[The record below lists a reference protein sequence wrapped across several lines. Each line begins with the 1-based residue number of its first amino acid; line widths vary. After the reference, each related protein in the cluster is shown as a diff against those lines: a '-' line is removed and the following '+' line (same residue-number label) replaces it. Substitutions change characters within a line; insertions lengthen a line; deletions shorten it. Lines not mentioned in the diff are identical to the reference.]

1 LVLPVGTRRAPDGT
15 LALDY
20 RAVFALAAPLMANN
34 AIQVVFNLTDTW
46 FIGRISTEAL
56 AAMAAVQWLSLVVI
70 VMLGGVSQAAQ
81 TLAARA
87 AGGRRWS
94 RAAHA
99 AWTCVWAVLL
109 LSPLFVLAS
118 RCGHLILA
126 PFGLDPTVQRLA
138 VAFWFPRIL
147 GAPIGLALYAL
158 LGFFNGVARPRVA
171 LATAVLVALL
181 NAALNPLFI
190 FVFGLGIAG
199 AAWATNVAQL
209 IAVSL
214 VLRYFLNRHNRQ
226 RYLTH
231 ATWRPNAGRL
241 RAAVALGLPMGI
253 LVAADVLGLSFFQ
266 IIEVRAGLLDGAATQ
281 VAMMLTS
288 VAYLPGLGLAQVGT
302 TLVAQAI
309 GAGQRAWA
317 ATVGT
322 RLTVITAVFMGV
334 TGILLACAGPWL
346 ARRFMSPHDPLADA
360 TARLAAKLLWFA
372 ALYQFFDGL
381 NLGSS
386 FSLRG
391 AGDVRVPAL
400 IVAVCSL
407 GIFAP
412 LSYILTFAPG
422 QGWFDSV
429 PALGFGAAGGWSA
442 LVLNVFL
449 VGGGLWLRWRSRAWE
464 RLPFGAARAT

>member
-1 LVLPVGTRRAPDGT
+1 
-15 LALDY
+15 
-20 RAVFALAAPLMANN
+20 
-34 AIQVVFNLTDTW
+34 
-46 FIGRISTEAL
+46 
-56 AAMAAVQWLSLVVI
+56 
-70 VMLGGVSQAAQ
+70 
-81 TLAARA
+81 
-87 AGGRRWS
+87 
-94 RAAHA
+94 
-99 AWTCVWAVLL
+99 
-109 LSPLFVLAS
+109 
-118 RCGHLILA
+118 
-126 PFGLDPTVQRLA
+126 
-138 VAFWFPRIL
+138 
-147 GAPIGLALYAL
+147 
-158 LGFFNGVARPRVA
+158 
-171 LATAVLVALL
+171 
-181 NAALNPLFI
+181 
-190 FVFGLGIAG
+190 
-199 AAWATNVAQL
+199 
-209 IAVSL
+209 
-214 VLRYFLNRHNRQ
+214 
-226 RYLTH
+226 
-231 ATWRPNAGRL
+231 
-241 RAAVALGLPMGI
+241 MGI

-334 TGILLACAGPWL
+334 TGIVLACAGPWL
-346 ARRFMSPHDPLADA
+346 ARRFMSPHDLLADA
-360 TARLAAKLLWFA
+360 TARLVAKLLWFA

-412 LSYILTFAPG
+412 LSYVLTFAPG
-422 QGWFDSV
+422 QGWFDAL
-429 PALGFGAAGGWSA
+429 PELGFGAVGGWSA

-464 RLPFGAARAT
+464 RLPYGAARAG